1 MNCARWTA
9 PGFLLVEEIVTPYPI
24 SRPRANLF
32 SKRSVAG
39 RAAVSPV
46 SLISCEKNPEE
57 SRACYDVP
65 SIVSVPYP
73 YRRNIMSK
81 GMDSK
86 KSDKKEPA
94 KTMKEKKAEKKI
106 KKAEKK

>member
-1 MNCARWTA
+1 LDSTRVP
-9 PGFLLVEEIVTPYPI
+9 PGGGNRDTLSHIEAEGQPFQ
-24 SRPRANLF
+24 R
-32 SKRSVAG
+32 KSVAG

>member
-1 MNCARWTA
+1 LTA
-9 PGFLLVEEIVTPYPI
+9 PWFLLAEETVTLYPI
-24 SRPRANLF
+24 SRPRANIF
-32 SKRSVAG
+32 SEKIYRRV
-39 RAAVSPV
+39 AVSHASP
-46 SLISCEKNPEE
+46 LITSEKQPPETR
-57 SRACYDVP
+57 SCYDGV
-65 SIVSVPYP
+65 SIASVPFS

>member
-1 MNCARWTA
+1 LDSTRSP
-9 PGFLLVEEIVTPYPI
+9 PGGGNRDTLSHIEAKGQPFQQKSI
-24 SRPRANLF
+24 
-32 SKRSVAG
+32 AG
-39 RAAVSPV
+39 RAAVSPAPR
-46 SLISCEKNPEE
+46 ISCEKYPEE